1 MNRLN
6 EELLRVPNMDEKE
19 KLVKEPVEAVD
30 PSYND
35 AINGH
40 EKLKKN
46 VEDSFK
52 EQEKE
57 KEAFIKDTDR
67 TEVKVKTTPEMKKMK
82 LSESLFEDYNDAPD
96 EYQKIFNVLDN
107 IEHLVSATMDWSDAD
122 WTVENTKQ
130 TRDML
135 HDEMNNLTEF
145 IRLVERKVD
154 NAAIK
159 NEELEE
165 AFEYGNATNMGQG
178 YTAPLVDDYTSDI
191 TQLIKIIDEGDEHF
205 AKPSLKR
212 IVKRLFDNKQS
223 VENFNA
229 YWEERYPASI
239 DTIDKQLELIG
250 PMLLKE
256 LLGDSVEESMNEA
269 TAVAEPTIVYKKK
282 RPPLAEIIMAELS
295 EGEVVYRK
303 SPEGKLTPTNGPH
316 LNIDDENVGA
326 NSDDKGEYIIAWVD
340 TEELANDV
348 AAIGDKYSRETVTGN
363 DKYVADTP
371 WFTKIYITDADWEE
385 PFVDPN
391 APTR

>member
-46 VEDSFK
+46 VKDSFK

-57 KEAFIKDTDR
+57 KEAFIKDTNR
-67 TEVKVKTTPEMKKMK
+67 TEVKVKTTSEMKKMK

-107 IEHLVSATMDWSDAD
+107 INHLVSATMDWSDED
-122 WTVENTKQ
+122 WTVENTRQ

-159 NEELEE
+159 NEELESE
-165 AFEYGNATNMGQG
+165 DEDGWGETIEDSLETFFDLTEKLAYEVRHCRRGTYALRGDKVED
-178 YTAPLVDDYTSDI
+178 LVSMLNNISDEL
-191 TQLIKIIDEGDEHF
+191 TD
-205 AKPSLKR
+205 A
-212 IVKRLFDNKQS
+212 
-223 VENFNA
+223 
-229 YWEERYPASI
+229 I
-239 DTIDKQLELIG
+239 DTIDNQA
-250 PMLLKE
+250 
-256 LLGDSVEESMNEA
+256 DSINEA

-316 LNIDDENVGA
+316 LNIDAENVGA
-326 NSDDKGEYIIAWVD
+326 NSDNKGEYIIAWVD

-348 AAIGDKYSRETVTGN
+348 AAIGDKYSRETVIGN
-363 DKYVADTP
+363 DKYVANTP

>member
-57 KEAFIKDTDR
+57 KEAFIRDTNR
-67 TEVKVKTTPEMKKMK
+67 TEVKTKTTSEMKKMK
-82 LSESLFEDYNDAPD
+82 LSESLFEDFDKK
-96 EYQKIFNVLDN
+96 EEV
-107 IEHLVSATMDWSDAD
+107 V
-122 WTVENTKQ
+122 
-130 TRDML
+130 
-135 HDEMNNLTEF
+135 
-145 IRLVERKVD
+145 
-154 NAAIK
+154 
-159 NEELEE
+159 EELEE
-165 AFEYGNATNMGQG
+165 EDEDGWGDTIETALEEFFDLTEKVAYEVRHCVRGTHAVRGNKVED
-178 YTAPLVDDYTSDI
+178 LVSVLNSISDEL
-191 TQLIKIIDEGDEHF
+191 TD
-205 AKPSLKR
+205 A
-212 IVKRLFDNKQS
+212 
-223 VENFNA
+223 
-229 YWEERYPASI
+229 I
-239 DTIDKQLELIG
+239 DTISNEA
-250 PMLLKE
+250 
-256 LLGDSVEESMNEA
+256 DSINEA
-269 TAVAEPTIVYKKK
+269 TAVAEPTIIYKKK

-340 TEELANDV
+340 TEELAKDV
-348 AAIGDKYSRETVTGN
+348 AAIGDKYSRETIIGN